1 MSEAAIEM
9 PAAGMLLGLVI
20 SMGIYWVVYSLVLF
34 TLMKVQGWHV
44 GPVALLGS
52 TALASVLAQIP
63 FVGPY
68 VGTAVLAL
76 CIWKASGSDF
86 IDSIFSVVIAGAIM
100 FAFQIFAL
108 TALMGQ
114 LDLDRFNRT
123 EADPDEVVEV
133 AATEVWAPSGK
144 EPMLYLR
151 GITLST
157 NGNMVLVG
165 SGSAHQSF
173 TNGEIAAIDSPE
185 GRLIVRCDQIMSNEV
200 IMRVEWENRHYRVPL
215 LPSAAL
221 KSYP

>member
-1 MSEAAIEM
+1 MNEAVIEM
-9 PAAGMLLGLVI
+9 PATGVLLGLVI
-20 SMGIYWVVYSLVLF
+20 AMGIYWVVYSLVLF
-34 TLMKVQGWHV
+34 TLMKFQGWHV

-52 TALASVLAQIP
+52 TALATALAQVP
-63 FVGPY
+63 LVGPY
-68 VGTAVLAL
+68 LGTAVLAV

-86 IDSIFSVVIAGAIM
+86 IDSVFSVVIAGAIM

-114 LDLDRFNRT
+114 LGLDRFNQ
-123 EADPDEVVEV
+123 AAVDPDDIVEV

-144 EPMLYLR
+144 EPMLYLK

-185 GRLIVRCDQIMSNEV
+185 GRLIVRCEQIMSNEV
-200 IMRVEWENRHYRVPL
+200 IMHVEWKDRQYRIPL

>member
-9 PAAGMLLGLVI
+9 PATGVILGLVI
-20 SMGIYWVVYSLVLF
+20 AMGIYWAVYSVVLF
-34 TLMKVQGWHV
+34 TLMKIQGWHV
-44 GPVALLGS
+44 GPLALLGS
-52 TALASVLAQIP
+52 TALATALAQIP

-68 VGTAVLAL
+68 VGTAVLAV

-86 IDSIFSVVIAGAIM
+86 IDSVFSVVIAGAIM

-114 LDLDRFNRT
+114 IDLDQFG
-123 EADPDEVVEV
+123 EMQGDPDEIVEV

-144 EPMLYLR
+144 EPMLYLK

-173 TNGEIAAIDSPE
+173 TNGEIAAINSPE
-185 GRLIVRCDQIMSNEV
+185 GRLAVRCESIASNEV
-200 IMRVEWENRHYRVPL
+200 IMHVEWKDRQYRVPL

-221 KSYP
+221 KSNP

>member
-9 PAAGMLLGLVI
+9 PATGVLLGLAI

-34 TLMKVQGWHV
+34 ILMKVQGWHV
-44 GPVALLGS
+44 GPLALLGS
-52 TALASVLAQIP
+52 TALATALAQIP
-63 FVGPY
+63 IVGPY
-68 VGTAVLAL
+68 VGTAVLAV

-86 IDSIFSVVIAGAIM
+86 IDSIFSVVIAGALM

-108 TALMGQ
+108 TALMGE
-114 LDLDRFNRT
+114 LDLDRFGAM
-123 EADPDEVVEV
+123 EGDPDEIVEV

-144 EPMLYLR
+144 EPMLYLK

-173 TNGEIAAIDSPE
+173 TNGEIAAINSPE
-185 GRLIVRCDQIMSNEV
+185 GRLTVRCDQILSNEV
-200 IMRVEWENRHYRVPL
+200 IMHVEWKDRQYRVPL

-221 KSYP
+221 KSNP

>member
-1 MSEAAIEM
+1 MNEAAIEL
-9 PAAGMLLGLVI
+9 PAAGVLLGLVI
-20 SMGIYWVVYSLVLF
+20 GMGIYWVVYSLVLL
-34 TLMKVQGWHV
+34 TLMKMQGWHV

-52 TALASVLAQIP
+52 TALATVLAQAP
-63 FVGPY
+63 LVGPY
-68 VGTAVLAL
+68 LGTAVLAF
-76 CIWKASGSDF
+76 CIWKASGSDL
-86 IDSIFSVVIAGAIM
+86 IDSVFSVVIAGALM

-114 LDLDRFNRT
+114 LGLDRFEQA
-123 EADPDEVVEV
+123 EAGPGDIVEV

-144 EPMLYLR
+144 EPMLFLK

-185 GRLIVRCDQIMSNEV
+185 GRLIVRCERIMSDEV
-200 IMRVEWENRHYRVPL
+200 IMHVEWKDRQYRVPL

-221 KSYP
+221 RTYP